1 MRTSDDWL
9 DGIRPRRGDGEN
21 PWRTFALDV
30 QRRLREA
37 RSLAHEANVRARDAE
52 QAARSARA
60 RVVAL
65 RERGGDFHRLL
76 QLAESAVRQER
87 RALAD
92 VERLLEQGDVPAVL
106 ELLAARRRTLERI
119 GVVS

>member
-1 MRTSDDWL
+1 MRKADDWL

-21 PWRTFALDV
+21 PWRAFALDV

-37 RSLAHEANVRARDAE
+37 RSMAHEANVRARDAE

-60 RVVAL
+60 RLVAL
-65 RERGGDFHRLL
+65 RERGDEFHRLL
-76 QLAESAVRQER
+76 QLAESAVRHER

-92 VERLLEQGDVPAVL
+92 VERLLEQGDVSAVL